1 MVRYHA
7 AAHTVPLTSG
17 VRLGTY
23 EVLAAIGSGGMGDVY
38 RARDTRLGRDVAIK
52 VLPDTVATDP
62 ERLARFDRE
71 AQLLGALNHPNIA
84 HIYGL
89 EEANG
94 IRALVMEPGWRTV
107 GGAGRR
113 RHPCSARS
121 ERWDASRSS
130 WE

>member
-71 AQLLGALNHPNIA
+71 AQLLGALNHPMA
-84 HIYGL
+84 HIYDSSPRTG
-89 EEANG
+89 
-94 IRALVMEPGWRTV
+94 AL
-107 GGAGRR
+107 
-113 RHPCSARS
+113 SL
-121 ERWDASRSS
+121 SS
-130 WE
+130 LPVS